1 MCVFVRVFKN
11 VYHQIKST
19 DHPVQFLLS
28 IAEGGLGITGA
39 SNILRPTPCLAPLAR
54 GVPRLAMLAGAENR
68 PQPDAIGWLDGVPA
82 GWLCWKIP
90 G

>member
-1 MCVFVRVFKN
+1 MYIIKI
-11 VYHQIKST
+11 HQIKST

-39 SNILRPTPCLAPLAR
+39 SNILPPTPCLAPLAR

-68 PQPDAIGWLDGVPA
+68 PQPDAIGCWMAVPLA
-82 GWLCWKIP
+82 GYAGKSPVDIH
-90 G
+90 

>member
-39 SNILRPTPCLAPLAR
+39 SNILRPMPLA
-54 GVPRLAMLAGAENR
+54 GWMAVPLAGY
-68 PQPDAIGWLDGVPA
+68 A
-82 GWLCWKIP
+82 GKSPVDIH
-90 G
+90 